1 MRVTICTINVGGGE
15 GNRNVVMEVMKWVD
29 VLIVIDGPTT
39 QGGEYVEH
47 ECIYYELISVVKG
60 SGVEVYIKRE

>member
-1 MRVTICTINVGGGE
+1 MRATICTINVGGGE

-39 QGGEYVEH
+39 QGGEYGEP
-47 ECIYYELISVVKG
+47 ECIY
-60 SGVEVYIKRE
+60 